1 MSTDASARGR
11 GAKPAGIARGHV
23 QCASLRVAAATGS
36 HRRCVIDIALQAL
49 LLLFVAALLAG
60 FIDSIAGGGGMVTIP
75 AMLLAGIPP
84 LQVLGTNKLQS
95 LFGSASASWS
105 YARHGH
111 VDPVAQWPMA
121 LTAAAGAVAGALIAT
136 QVPADWLKAALP
148 FLLIGIAVYFGLKP
162 NLGEVDRH
170 RRISPFAFGAGF
182 VPVIGLYDGV
192 FGPGTGSFLMLGF
205 VALAGY
211 GILKATAHTKFL
223 NFGSNVGAFGVFLL
237 HGAILWKVGL
247 VMGAGQFL
255 GAQLGSRFAM
265 KQGAR
270 VIKPLLV
277 SVSILLAIRLLA
289 DPAHPLRGW
298 LGI

>member
-1 MSTDASARGR
+1 MPEIT
-11 GAKPAGIARGHV
+11 
-23 QCASLRVAAATGS
+23 
-36 HRRCVIDIALQAL
+36 LQIL
-49 LLLFVAALLAG
+49 LLLCLAGLLAG
-60 FIDSIAGGGGMVTIP
+60 FIDAIAGGGGMITIP

-95 LFGSASASWS
+95 LFGSGAASWT

-111 VDPVAQWPMA
+111 VDLRGQWPMVLMAA
-121 LTAAAGAVAGALIAT
+121 LGAALGALLAT
-136 QVPADWLKAALP
+136 VVPGGVLKAVLP
-148 FLLIGIAVYFGLKP
+148 FLLVAIALYFGFKP
-162 NLGEVDRH
+162 SIGDVDQH
-170 RRISPFAFGAGF
+170 RVMGTRMFTLTF
-182 VPVIGLYDGV
+182 VPALGFYDGV

-223 NFGSNVGAFGVFLL
+223 NFGSNVGAFVVFLA
-237 HGAILWKVGL
+237 HGAVLWKVGL
-247 VMGAGQFL
+247 AMGLGQFI

-277 SVSILLAIRLLA
+277 TVSLVLAIRLLL
-289 DPAHPLRGW
+289 DPQHPVRIW
-298 LGI
+298 LGV